1 MKTNKNAFG
10 KNNIINR
17 FIAVKYAQVPSQNEN
32 CFIIKP
38 LSDGLGFINK
48 IEGIKKIGAS
58 HNDE

>member
-17 FIAVKYAQVPSQNEN
+17 FIAVKYSKIPSSNDN

-48 IEGIKKIGAS
+48 IEGF
-58 HNDE
+58 